1 MMSPSCSVLM
11 NLNFWH
17 YLLIVGEVDFYWLS
31 LQSAYCLVKYPD
43 LNSLLQSL
51 DWRNMRARL
60 WEQPLTQEK
69 KQWVCRAKNQIM
81 VLALCG
87 LGVMWHMSWCQMQ
100 PMKSYIG
107 RNGPMR
113 IRKSSN
119 SCGSSRQPYNC
130 FPSIIT
136 RNINWGSRV
145 IL

>member
-1 MMSPSCSVLM
+1 MSPSCSVLM
-11 NLNFWH
+11 NLNF
-17 YLLIVGEVDFYWLS
+17 LS
-31 LQSAYCLVKYPD
+31 LSADCRGSWFLLTLTTICLLPCEISRSQFIATELGLAQHESQVMGATFNP
-43 LNSLLQSL
+43 
-51 DWRNMRARL
+51 R
-60 WEQPLTQEK
+60 K

-87 LGVMWHMSWCQMQ
+87 PGVMWHMSWCQMR
-100 PMKSYIG
+100 PMKSFIG

-119 SCGSSRQPYNC
+119 SSGSSRQPYNC

-136 RNINWGSRV
+136 WNINWGSRV